1 MNPVCSFFMRVIVT
15 AAVIALSACV
25 YKIDIQQGNEI
36 TSEMVSQLEVG
47 MSKREVTR
55 ILGLP
60 LITDPFNKDRWDYYY
75 SLRDG
80 KSGETIQHLASLRFE
95 GDSLVKI
102 HSSFDKPTPEAAPA
116 SE

>member
-1 MNPVCSFFMRVIVT
+1 MIPGPSLLNRSIVMALALT
-15 AAVIALSACV
+15 LSACV

-75 SLRDG
+75 SLRSG

-95 GDSLVKI
+95 GDSLVAI
-102 HSSFDKPTPEAAPA
+102 HSSFDEPQAEATA

>member
-1 MNPVCSFFMRVIVT
+1 MHKKSLISLALAF
-15 AAVIALSACV
+15 AVMLSGCV

-36 TSEMVSQLEVG
+36 TSEMVAQLELG
-47 MSKREVTR
+47 MTKREVTR

-80 KSGETIQHLASLRFE
+80 KSGETIQHIASLKFE
-95 GDSLVKI
+95 GDTLREV
-102 HSSFDKPTPEAAPA
+102 HSSFDTPEK
-116 SE
+116 EE